1 MTPEQIDR
9 AVVEE
14 ILSHLST
21 AERQAI
27 RNLAVMYPQDFSHH
41 IVCAPA
47 ALQGEKDNMS
57 WIVKISLARPPV
69 REIVWCMGLVLL
81 V

>member
-14 ILSHLST
+14 IMSHLFT
-21 AERQAI
+21 PAERQAI
-27 RNLAVMYPQDFSHH
+27 RNLAVIYPQDFSRH

-47 ALQGEKDNMS
+47 ALQGE
-57 WIVKISLARPPV
+57 
-69 REIVWCMGLVLL
+69 G
-81 V
+81 